1 MDSVFILILMENP
14 MRVFTKIM
22 KEKGMQYI
30 NGQVEI
36 NSLENTSKV
45 NSKVKELT
53 YSQVE
58 IKEEAYGRMASESN
72 GWTDQA
78 SLENQA

>member
-58 IKEEAYGRMASESN
+58 IKEEVSGRMARKSN